1 MIKTLKPQMNTVE
14 HRWTVSQGNVV
25 PIAIFDSLVTSHLCS
40 SVFICGSLLFAVE
53 AVAQPTSEAPVSVRY
68 KCDNKQSLQV
78 DYNIPGKTSRAI
90 VTTSKPPSTG
100 KMSTQGKATTTGKSA
115 TPAKTSWTM
124 NQVTSGSGI
133 RYEDAKN
140 KMEWSSQ
147 GPAGQLTDLRTNK
160 SINCTEY
167 ASSR

>member
-1 MIKTLKPQMNTVE
+1 MKM
-14 HRWTVSQGNVV
+14 HRSS
-25 PIAIFDSLVTSHLCS
+25 FLC
-40 SVFICGSLLFAVE
+40 VLCVLWGEQLLSVE
-53 AVAQPTSEAPVSVRY
+53 AVAQEPAAAPVSVRY

-78 DYNIPGKTSRAI
+78 DYNIPGKTPRAI
-90 VTTSKPPSTG
+90 VTTSKAPAAG
-100 KMSTQGKATTTGKSA
+100 KMSTQGKATTTSKSA
-115 TPAKTSWTM
+115 TPVKTSWTM
-124 NQVTSGSGI
+124 NQVSPGPDA

-140 KMEWSSQ
+140 KMEWSSK